1 MKLIFEQSHPGHR
14 SHFLPASDVPAAALP
29 EDLARASAL
38 DLPELTESELARH
51 YEALAQQVHGVN
63 KGFYPLGSC
72 TMKYNPRIDEDAA
85 ALPGFTGVHP
95 LQSET
100 TSRGCREVLRQ
111 AEERLTAVT
120 GMDRMTF
127 QPAAGAHGEYMGLLL
142 IKAYHERRGD
152 KNRTKVLVPDSAHG
166 TNPAS
171 AAMCGYQV
179 VSIPSDANGLVD
191 LEKLREA
198 AGPDT
203 AALMLTNPNTV
214 GLFDPNI
221 LEITR
226 IVHQAGGLCYYDG
239 ANLNAIMGW
248 ARPGDMG
255 FDVVHLNLHKTF
267 ATPHGGGGPGSGP
280 VGAKAHLAPFLPVPV
295 LQKDGGAYRWD
306 FDRPLSIGQMH
317 AFYGNVGVVVKAYAY
332 MLALGAEGI
341 RDACRLAVLAANY
354 LRVRLGED
362 YDIAYD
368 ALCKH
373 EFVLSAA
380 RQMHE
385 NHVGATDICKRL
397 IDMGYHPPT
406 VHFPL
411 IVKEALMIEPNETES
426 LERLDGFVEAMRAI
440 ARECRENPEI
450 VRTAPHTCPITRVD
464 EVKAA
469 RNPVVKYEEA

>member
-1 MKLIFEQSHPGHR
+1 
-14 SHFLPASDVPAAALP
+14 
-29 EDLARASAL
+29 
-38 DLPELTESELARH
+38 
-51 YEALAQQVHGVN
+51 
-63 KGFYPLGSC
+63 
-72 TMKYNPRIDEDAA
+72 
-85 ALPGFTGVHP
+85 
-95 LQSET
+95 
-100 TSRGCREVLRQ
+100 
-111 AEERLTAVT
+111 
-120 GMDRMTF
+120 
-127 QPAAGAHGEYMGLLL
+127 
-142 IKAYHERRGD
+142 
-152 KNRTKVLVPDSAHG
+152 
-166 TNPAS
+166 
-171 AAMCGYQV
+171 
-179 VSIPSDANGLVD
+179 
-191 LEKLREA
+191 
-198 AGPDT
+198 
-203 AALMLTNPNTV
+203 
-214 GLFDPNI
+214 
-221 LEITR
+221 
-226 IVHQAGGLCYYDG
+226 
-239 ANLNAIMGW
+239 
-248 ARPGDMG
+248 
-255 FDVVHLNLHKTF
+255 
-267 ATPHGGGGPGSGP
+267 
-280 VGAKAHLAPFLPVPV
+280 
-295 LQKDGGAYRWD
+295 
-306 FDRPLSIGQMH
+306 MH

-362 YDIAYD
+362 YDVAYD